1 MLAYLFAW
9 VNQVGQGFNQV
20 SAPGLGCHI
29 YRSWDLASL
38 PYFVN
43 ESSNHSPLSLGT
55 AEKAA
60 ELHALLV
67 VWKNKPLT
75 EGSGCK
81 FTTSPA
87 PSSAELLSALISF
100 SDCEILPLR
109 KLFRPLGPPCYC
121 YSWLPLF
128 FDELSQLADQTA
140 TQSSSLL
147 LRPLTDLVLSFPF
160 LSLWSSGSWIAYP
173 CWLIPLLG

>member
-75 EGSGCK
+75 EGTGCK

-109 KLFRPLGPPCYC
+109 KLLNCSVPSALLATATVGSLYSLMSCH
-121 YSWLPLF
+121 SWLIRLPPNHLLF
-128 FDELSQLADQTA
+128 Y
-140 TQSSSLL
+140 
-147 LRPLTDLVLSFPF
+147 
-160 LSLWSSGSWIAYP
+160 SGP
-173 CWLIPLLG
+173 